1 MSLISR
7 DITKRKLIS
16 LSVLLTSVML
26 GCGSDSQQR
35 VDPSQSQVP
44 NQQGGIINPTNVHM
58 PTQAILSPTSTP
70 INHPLILEFTPAPIN
85 NPDLEQTPDPTL
97 PYVPKLPADEF
108 PALVQS
114 VNSAEFKGLFEATG
128 SVSINQET
136 ITFTGTNGE
145 KSLIVFRLPD
155 LMQALSDRTFPG
167 KIRLKDQSDIASV
180 ERETWIYD
188 DDGLVFS
195 EIWKTSEEPIG
206 IGITNDI
213 ALIQS
218 SVDETQTSRVPTQ
231 LIVTGNAQ
239 SSVIPLPTS
248 IPVSVTTVAG
258 EFQVFLENSAFRS
271 ISPNATDGFSAYN
284 THVWV
289 IRN

>member
-7 DITKRKLIS
+7 DITKRRLIS

-108 PALVQS
+108 PALVQFLLRTQEDLLTDSCLELVYAENLMS
-114 VNSAEFKGLFEATG
+114 VP
-128 SVSINQET
+128 
-136 ITFTGTNGE
+136 
-145 KSLIVFRLPD
+145 LI
-155 LMQALSDRTFPG
+155 
-167 KIRLKDQSDIASV
+167 
-180 ERETWIYD
+180 
-188 DDGLVFS
+188 
-195 EIWKTSEEPIG
+195 
-206 IGITNDI
+206 
-213 ALIQS
+213 
-218 SVDETQTSRVPTQ
+218 
-231 LIVTGNAQ
+231 
-239 SSVIPLPTS
+239 
-248 IPVSVTTVAG
+248 
-258 EFQVFLENSAFRS
+258 
-271 ISPNATDGFSAYN
+271 
-284 THVWV
+284 
-289 IRN
+289 